1 MTPQWGKLYKFHN
14 ASLLLVLTRVPSLTP
29 LSLSLSHRNKR
40 EARSY
45 VEISESLGV
54 DKPSE
59 ILFLTDVYQE
69 AVAAKAAGN
78 LCSYSY
84 WDSEHPVGIG
94 EPVK

>member
-1 MTPQWGKLYKFHN
+1 M
-14 ASLLLVLTRVPSLTP
+14 
-29 LSLSLSHRNKR
+29 
-40 EARSY
+40 
-45 VEISESLGV
+45 EISESLGV

>member
-29 LSLSLSHRNKR
+29 LSLSVRNKR
-40 EARSY
+40 EAQSY

-59 ILFLTDVYQE
+59 ILFVTDVYQE